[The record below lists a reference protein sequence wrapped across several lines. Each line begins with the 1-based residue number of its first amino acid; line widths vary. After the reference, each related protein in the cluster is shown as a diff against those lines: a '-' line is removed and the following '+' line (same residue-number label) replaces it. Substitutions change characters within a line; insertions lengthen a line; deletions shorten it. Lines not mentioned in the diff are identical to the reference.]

1 MIITFEGTGAD
12 KDVHVLF
19 GAHADDVGHPNAGLK
34 FLFF

>member
-19 GAHADDVGHPNAGLK
+19 GAHADDVGHPNAGFEKK
-34 FLFF
+34 F